1 MGTAPLILVVAGHD
15 SSGGAGLDADRAAI
29 EQAGCAILPVATA
42 LTDQDAREFRSLG
55 ARRVEDWW
63 NEAQAALGNRPAA
76 IKFGLLPGR
85 AHLRAAA
92 ELVALAR
99 AQLGSALPVVLDPVL
114 GSSTGGRF
122 VDDEG
127 VQEYRAALLP
137 LRLFWT
143 PNLPEA
149 AELMGGSLAV
159 LESELEARWRWAQ
172 GWMGEGAEGL
182 VLKGGHGREDP
193 VMDLVLSREEGLA
206 WNSHPRVP
214 GGKLRGSGCR
224 YASRLAAALALR
236 QEPMGGLH
244 VAAAHASRYLSEA
257 ISRSTALR

>member
-29 EQAGCAILPVATA
+29 ELAGCSILPVATA
-42 LTDQDAREFRSLG
+42 FTDQDAREFRSLG
-55 ARRVEDWW
+55 SRRVEDWW
-63 NEAQAALGNRPAA
+63 NEAQAALEKRPAA

-92 ELVALAR
+92 ELVAHAR

-114 GSSTGGRF
+114 RSSTGGRF

-149 AELMGGSLAV
+149 AELMGGSLAT
-159 LESELEARWRWAQ
+159 LESDLEARWRWARA
-172 GWMGEGAEGL
+172 WLDEGAEGL
-182 VLKGGHGREDP
+182 VLKAGHGAEDP
-193 VMDLVLSREEGLA
+193 VMDLVLSRGEGLA

-214 GGKLRGSGCR
+214 GAKLRGSGCR
-224 YASRLAAALALR
+224 YASTLAAGLVCRAD
-236 QEPMGGLH
+236 PIGGLH
-244 VAAAHASRYLSEA
+244 QAAAHASRCLSEA
-257 ISRSTALR
+257 ISRSMALH